1 MVVSDS
7 VVVVVPVVVVPVVVL
22 VVVSSVVGT
31 FVVSPNVLVV
41 VSVVVLFDV
50 VVVEVVVE
58 ICGKLPQSYASQG
71 HPFGQFSMHGQL
83 LKSMTSGSATHF

>member
-1 MVVSDS
+1 M
-7 VVVVVPVVVVPVVVL
+7 PVLVVPVVVL
-22 VVVSSVVGT
+22 VVVSPVVGI
-31 FVVSPNVLVV
+31 FDVSPHVLVV
-41 VSVVVLFDV
+41 VSMVVVVDV

-83 LKSMTSGSATHF
+83 LTSMTSGSPIHCW